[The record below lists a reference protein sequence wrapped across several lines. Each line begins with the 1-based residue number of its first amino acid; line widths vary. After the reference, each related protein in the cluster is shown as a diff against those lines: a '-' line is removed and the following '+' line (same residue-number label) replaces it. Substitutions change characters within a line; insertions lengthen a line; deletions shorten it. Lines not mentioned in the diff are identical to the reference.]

1 MLKMIKLKIKKGD
14 IVKVIAGDD
23 KGKEG
28 RVLEVLPKAMTILVD
43 GVNIHKK
50 HQKPTQNN
58 QQGGIVDKAIPVH
71 YSNVQ
76 LVSAK

>member
-1 MLKMIKLKIKKGD
+1 MKLKIKKGD
-14 IVKVIAGDD
+14 TVKVIAGDD

-28 RVLEVLPKAMTILVD
+28 RVLEIYPTKMTILVD

-50 HQKPTQNN
+50 HTKPSQQNQN
-58 QQGGIVDKAIPVH
+58 GGIVDTSLPIN